1 MWGVK
6 DMRWMVKE
14 IILSFLS
21 FIVIFILYRNFFTF
35 EPTNIGITISEPLKI
50 LIPWTS
56 PWPNLRQ
63 KYSWVPLI
71 PPAFTGSLLFS
82 CDQTLNSHFPL
93 LGLSFSF
100 LFILPLRVVPAIVVV
115 VQANQWFS
123 PSSPLLVFYPLVP
136 SFFLFIPHGK
146 SLYIV
151 VFVKGKSPRAFTYNA
166 SSCYGW
172 SSKNPL

>member
-1 MWGVK
+1 
-6 DMRWMVKE
+6 MRTYQ
-14 IILSFLS
+14 
-21 FIVIFILYRNFFTF
+21 YRNHHIRTF
-35 EPTNIGITISEPLKI
+35 KNFNPMDEPLTKFETKI
-50 LIPWTS
+50 FVGSIDP
-56 PWPNLRQ
+56 PRIHRI
-63 KYSWVPLI
+63 PLI
-71 PPAFTGSLLFS
+71 FLWSNPY
-82 CDQTLNSHFPL
+82 SHFPL

-123 PSSPLLVFYPLVP
+123 PSSPLLFFYPLVP